1 MKPALSGVL
10 ARLGSNSRREKSTF
24 ICPDP
29 AARWSGLLPW
39 LSDTSRSL
47 QIYIYINLPL
57 DGVDSYPGCQIQ
69 VDPFKYIYI

>member
-1 MKPALSGVL
+1 MKGKIKPALSGVL

-47 QIYIYINLPL
+47 SNIYIYL
-57 DGVDSYPGCQIQ
+57 
-69 VDPFKYIYI
+69 